1 MRIALIQ
8 SFLPSRS
15 PGGVGHFTH
24 QFANKLVERGHDV
37 CVFSYH
43 PAPAEARYQVHIVH
57 LPCDERSLPG
67 KLARLYW
74 FGVVVARQD
83 FSGFDIVHAQGDS
96 HFLWG
101 RRLPLVRTFSGS
113 SLEEARHAGSLKR
126 ALMFLSIYP
135 CELLAAL
142 GADAC
147 VAISRNTCRTI
158 PGIQQVIPQ
167 GVDLERF
174 RPGGQKSARP
184 SILFVG
190 HLRNRKRGQLL
201 LDVFTQQVRPRLP
214 AAELWLVCDERVEE
228 PGVRSFG
235 RVSMAQLIELYQR
248 AWVFCLPSAYEGFG
262 RPYIEAMA
270 CGTPVV
276 ATPNPGAMEVLEG
289 GRYGVI
295 ASPAGLGRALVDL
308 LHDGER
314 RQRLAEGGLVWV
326 QQFGWERVVD
336 AYEALYRQLVR
347 QAATQP
353 APATP
358 ARGCIEDFDQF

>member
-24 QFANKLVERGHDV
+24 QFANELVKRGHEV

-43 PAPAEARYQVHIVH
+43 PRPEGACYAVRVLR
-57 LPCDERSLPG
+57 LPFEERSLPG

-83 FSGFDIVHAQGDS
+83 FSRFDIVHAQGDS

-101 RRLPLVRTFSGS
+101 RRVPLVRTFSGS

-167 GVDLERF
+167 GVDLELF
-174 RPGGQKSARP
+174 RPGGSKSARP

-190 HLRNRKRGQLL
+190 HLRNRKRGQML
-201 LDVFTQQVRPRLP
+201 LDVFTHQVRPRLP
-214 AAELWLVCDERVEE
+214 EAELWLVCDERVEA

-235 RVSMAQLIELYQR
+235 RVALEQLVELYRQ

-262 RPYIEAMA
+262 RPYIEALA

-276 ATPNPGAMEVLEG
+276 ATPNPGALEVLEG

-295 ASPAGLGRALVDL
+295 VSPAGLGRALVDL
-308 LHDGER
+308 LQDSER
-314 RQRLAEGGLVWV
+314 RRRLAEAGLAWV
-326 QQFGWERVVD
+326 LQFGWARVVE
-336 AYEALYRQLVR
+336 AYEALYGRLVR
-347 QAATQP
+347 QAAARP
-353 APATP
+353 AP
-358 ARGCIEDFDQF
+358 G